1 LAGAGEARAMMRSAA
16 GTLAQWAAGLEPTPD
31 DLALAHRSLLDTVA
45 VTLAARDHRVT
56 HLAAPLT
63 DDARWAVAGHV
74 LDFDDLHMPSTAHV
88 SAVCVPTA
96 LALGGGPRAY
106 LAVALDLPTEKI
118 AIAMALTVRT
128 GRQLAA

>member
-1 LAGAGEARAMMRSAA
+1 MMRSAA
-16 GTLAQWAAGLEPTPD
+16 GTLAQWAAGFEPTPD

-56 HLAAPLT
+56 RLAAPLS
-63 DDARWAVAGHV
+63 DDARWAIAGHV

-88 SAVCVPTA
+88 SPVCVPIA

-118 AIAMALTVRT
+118 AIAMALAVRT